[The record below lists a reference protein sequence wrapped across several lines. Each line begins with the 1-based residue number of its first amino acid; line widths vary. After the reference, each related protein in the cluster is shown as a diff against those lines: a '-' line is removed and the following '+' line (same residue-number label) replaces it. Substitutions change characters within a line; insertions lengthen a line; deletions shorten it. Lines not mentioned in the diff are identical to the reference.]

1 MERPAHKR
9 PLLEESPLPL
19 SDSNNVSDHLAKR
32 IRLTLPPISSSFP
45 PTNASTS
52 YSSYKPPFPS
62 SIHESSNFSIL
73 PPLSTTNS
81 TNLSI
86 SSPRPIFNHDLP
98 PIDSLCSLP
107 PLNNFIQ
114 QTAPSVNPMSVSA
127 ILSNEEDTFVRID
140 TNSNEI
146 ASGNNNIG
154 NRHHTPLDY
163 RTPLNTSPVIKASS
177 SPSLPTPLKLV
188 QPIIEGMSEIEN
200 MHRMRRMERENNIV
214 ENSSNENGEGDGIEV
229 EIEGENE
236 GGYEN
241 EEEERYEMDEVDEE
255 ATQDYVAHE
264 YDYHDEPQVIV
275 ENDETLNM
283 EGREERHLGHLIYNS
298 KEILPPLEFHENGL
312 LEIWIES
319 KYLTWLNEKVRTN
332 ALWGTDVYTDDSD
345 VVAVLIHTGHYTP
358 PPSLSEWTPD
368 YPDHDLCVTI
378 RVLPKLVQYT
388 STVRDGYKSRSWGN
402 HHGVSYKIER
412 VCKMKK
418 GEAIGRS
425 RGKGK
430 KERLRKFHEMKK
442 RAFGEIFGSS
452 YDTSVLVFNN
462 EEDPCYKYNQHMM
475 MDEEEL
481 RKQLET
487 NVLYLENDE
496 ERYEISYDAER
507 KKYRFAIVASNTYLG
522 TRTIFKDQV
531 ATTFPLEKS
540 HLDEIFRDDLELR
553 EMTWNVVGVIVAD
566 KTNPQHSLLCISK
579 RVYWRRKTECIEEK
593 VA

>member
-19 SDSNNVSDHLAKR
+19 SDSNNISDHQAKR

-45 PTNASTS
+45 PTNVPTS
-52 YSSYKPPFPS
+52 YSSYKLPFPS
-62 SIHESSNFSIL
+62 SIHENNNFTIL
-73 PPLSTTNS
+73 APLSTTNS
-81 TNLSI
+81 TNLPI
-86 SSPRPIFNHDLP
+86 SSPMQIFDLP
-98 PIDSLCSLP
+98 SIDSLCSLP

-127 ILSNEEDTFVRID
+127 ILSNDEDTFVRID

-146 ASGNNNIG
+146 VSGNNNIG
-154 NRHHTPLDY
+154 SRHHTPLDY
-163 RTPLNTSPVIKASS
+163 HTPLNTSPVIKASS

-214 ENSSNENGEGDGIEV
+214 EKLSNENGECDGIEG
-229 EIEGENE
+229 EIEGEND

-241 EEEERYEMDEVDEE
+241 EEEESYEMDE
-255 ATQDYVAHE
+255 
-264 YDYHDEPQVIV
+264 PQVVV
-275 ENDETLNM
+275 ENDEALNM

-319 KYLTWLNEKVRTN
+319 KYLTWFNEKVRTH

-388 STVRDGYKSRSWGN
+388 STIRDGYKSRSWGN

-412 VCKMKK
+412 VCKMKRQRKK
-418 GEAIGRS
+418 GAFAKIPRNEKNEHLA
-425 RGKGK
+425 
-430 KERLRKFHEMKK
+430 KFLVVHMIRPFLSSTMKK
-442 RAFGEIFGSS
+442 ILGNVS
-452 YDTSVLVFNN
+452 
-462 EEDPCYKYNQHMM
+462 CYKYNQHMM

-496 ERYEISYDAER
+496 ER
-507 KKYRFAIVASNTYLG
+507 
-522 TRTIFKDQV
+522 TIFKDQV
-531 ATTFPLEKS
+531 ATIFPLEKS
-540 HLDEIFRDDLELR
+540 NLDEIFRDDLELR

-579 RVYWRRKTECIEEK
+579 RVYWRRKTECNEER
-593 VA
+593 VV

>member
-19 SDSNNVSDHLAKR
+19 SDSNNISDHQAKR

-45 PTNASTS
+45 PTNVPTS
-52 YSSYKPPFPS
+52 YSSYKLPFPS
-62 SIHESSNFSIL
+62 SIHENNNFTIL
-73 PPLSTTNS
+73 APLSTTNS
-81 TNLSI
+81 TNLPI
-86 SSPRPIFNHDLP
+86 SSPMQIFDLP
-98 PIDSLCSLP
+98 SIDSLCSLP

-127 ILSNEEDTFVRID
+127 ILSNDEDTFVRID

-146 ASGNNNIG
+146 VSGNNNIG
-154 NRHHTPLDY
+154 SRHHTPLDY
-163 RTPLNTSPVIKASS
+163 HTPLNTSPVIKASS

-214 ENSSNENGEGDGIEV
+214 EKLSNENGECDGIEG
-229 EIEGENE
+229 EIEGEND

-241 EEEERYEMDEVDEE
+241 EEEESYEMDE
-255 ATQDYVAHE
+255 A
-264 YDYHDEPQVIV
+264 
-275 ENDETLNM
+275 LNM

-319 KYLTWLNEKVRTN
+319 KYLTWFNEKVRTH

-388 STVRDGYKSRSWGN
+388 STIRDGYKSRSWGN

-425 RGKGK
+425 RGKGR

-442 RAFGEIFGSS
+442 RAFGEVFGSS

-531 ATTFPLEKS
+531 ATIFPLEKS
-540 HLDEIFRDDLELR
+540 NLDEIFRDDLELR

-579 RVYWRRKTECIEEK
+579 RVYWRRKTECNEER
-593 VA
+593 VV